1 MISIDKHTL
10 SEILI
15 YTFRYCLGRRTYAV
29 NDCVEYLHSYW
40 DVLPTNWQE
49 LIHKEINE
57 AIDRNDAG
65 ADFDVRNWHKVLE
78 LPIRV

>member
-1 MISIDKHTL
+1 MISIDNHTL

-40 DVLPTNWQE
+40 QE

-65 ADFDVRNWHKVLE
+65 ADFDVRNWRKVLE
-78 LPIRV
+78 LPIKV